1 MSDHILVERRG
12 PVQVVRMNRPE
23 KKNAITRAMYARM
36 AAALREGD
44 ADPAIRCHVIFG
56 VPGVFSSGNDIAD
69 FLAHGT
75 GGERGTESVDFLMA
89 LARSE
94 KPLLSG
100 ADGIAVGIGVTINL
114 HCDLTFATPRTVFRA
129 PFLDLGLV
137 PEAGSTLTGPRIM
150 GHQQAFGLFVL
161 GEGFSAE
168 QAKAAGLI
176 YAVVGEDELEEKTLS
191 AAQALAAKP
200 PQALRIARDLMRPD
214 RGELVKRIRVESD
227 HIGERLQSAEAK
239 AAFNAFLDRK
249 RS

>member
-1 MSDHILVERRG
+1 MDDHILVERRG
-12 PVQVVRMNRPE
+12 PVQITRMNRPE

-69 FLAHGT
+69 FLAYGT

-89 LARSE
+89 LAQSE

-100 ADGIAVGIGVTINL
+100 VDGIAVGIGTTINL

-137 PEAGSTLTGPRIM
+137 PEAGSTLTAPMAM
-150 GHQQAFGLFVL
+150 GYQRAFSLFVL
-161 GEGFSAE
+161 GEGVSAE
-168 QAKAAGLI
+168 EAREAGLI
-176 YAVVGEDELEEKTLS
+176 HAVVGEDELEEKTLS
-191 AAQALAAKP
+191 AADALAAKP
-200 PQALRIARDLMRPD
+200 PEALRIARGLMRPD
-214 RGELVKRIRVESD
+214 REELVKRIRVESD
-227 HIGERLQSAEAK
+227 HISERLHSEEAK
-239 AAFNAFLDRK
+239 AAFSAFLDRK
-249 RS
+249 RG